1 MPGGK
6 RRFNDNILTGKQT
19 GKDAALHAEK
29 LKNNRL
35 NALIGRV

>member
-6 RRFNDNILTGKQT
+6 RRFNVNILTGKQT

-29 LKNNRL
+29 LK
-35 NALIGRV
+35 IIDYMH